1 MNHVSSS
8 FMQSAIL
15 NSTKGNCALSDAI
28 HVSLTNFGNV
38 RKVYFLI
45 VYKKKLGE
53 RRETIFQLHMNTFI
67 LLN

>member
-1 MNHVSSS
+1 MPTYSLIMNHVSSS

-45 VYKKKLGE
+45 VYKKSLANDAKQYSNY
-53 RRETIFQLHMNTFI
+53 I
-67 LLN
+67 